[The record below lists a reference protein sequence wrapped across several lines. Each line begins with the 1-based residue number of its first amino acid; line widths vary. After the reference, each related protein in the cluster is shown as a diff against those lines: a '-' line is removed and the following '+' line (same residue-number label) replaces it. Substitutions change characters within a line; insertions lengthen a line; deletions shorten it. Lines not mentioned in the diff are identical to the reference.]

1 MYINTDDIKLIIY
14 MHEVAED
21 AGYRS
26 SGWNFIE
33 ALQWIVIW
41 RIGLLIHTM
50 IGNKLDKERI

>member
-1 MYINTDDIKLIIY
+1 

-50 IGNKLDKERI
+50 IGNKLDKETI